1 MNLINIILIYI
12 IILLLPQFKK
22 GLGVLLESLVIAI
35 QVLIITL
42 LAIMTK
48 TIKLIKIIVKQIK
61 NIWNRIWKR

>member
-1 MNLINIILIYI
+1 M

-22 GLGVLLESLVIAI
+22 GLEVLLESLVIAI

>member
-1 MNLINIILIYI
+1 MSLINIILIYM
-12 IILLLPQFKK
+12 IILLLPSFKK

>member
-61 NIWNRIWKR
+61 NIWNKIWKR

>member
-1 MNLINIILIYI
+1 M
-12 IILLLPQFKK
+12 IILLLPSFKK

>member
-1 MNLINIILIYI
+1 MSLIDIILIYM

>member
-12 IILLLPQFKK
+12 IIILLPSFKK

>member
-12 IILLLPQFKK
+12 VILLLPQFKK